1 MRTIYFDCY
10 SGASGDMILGALIDA
25 GASQDAIADA
35 VKALPLGT
43 GSVAAATVMKG
54 AVKATR
60 VSVAT
65 DASSSHRNHA
75 DIVAMVDATDLD
87 DRVSARVKSA
97 FRLLA
102 EAEAKIHNVGV
113 DEVHFHEVGS
123 DDAIIDIVGACAAL
137 EDLAPDRVVVSAIAT
152 GRGSAESLHGPI
164 PVPAP
169 AVLEILQ
176 GATLYE
182 RGTFELV
189 TPTGAALLASWAD
202 AFGSMPPMRVAGIG
216 YGAGAADLEWPNVL
230 RVIIGEQEAPEMSVS
245 LRTEMIET
253 NLDDMSPELFP
264 YVIERLL
271 AEGAL
276 DAWITPVHMKKGRQG
291 AVLSALGEASDTQH
305 LIDIIF
311 RETTTLGVRL
321 VPVTRS
327 VLDRKSVEVEVS
339 GHSVRVKIGYR
350 EGQPT
355 TASPEYEDAVAV
367 ARATGMALK
376 DVYRAALDALG
387 PV

>member
-1 MRTIYFDCY
+1 
-10 SGASGDMILGALIDA
+10 
-25 GASQDAIADA
+25 
-35 VKALPLGT
+35 
-43 GSVAAATVMKG
+43 
-54 AVKATR
+54 
-60 VSVAT
+60 
-65 DASSSHRNHA
+65 
-75 DIVAMVDATDLD
+75 
-87 DRVSARVKSA
+87 
-97 FRLLA
+97 
-102 EAEAKIHNVGV
+102 
-113 DEVHFHEVGS
+113 
-123 DDAIIDIVGACAAL
+123 
-137 EDLAPDRVVVSAIAT
+137 
-152 GRGSAESLHGPI
+152 
-164 PVPAP
+164 
-169 AVLEILQ
+169 
-176 GATLYE
+176 
-182 RGTFELV
+182 
-189 TPTGAALLASWAD
+189 
-202 AFGSMPPMRVAGIG
+202 MPPLKVSTVG
-216 YGAGAADLEWPNVL
+216 YGAGAADLEWPNIL
-230 RVIIGEQEAPEMSVS
+230 RVIVGEQEPPEISAA

-291 AVLSALGEASDTQH
+291 AVLSALGDAADTQH

-339 GHSVRVKIGYR
+339 GHRVRVKIGYR

>member
-25 GASQDAIADA
+25 GVSPEVVADA
-35 VKALPLGT
+35 VGALPLNGASV
-43 GSVAAATVMKG
+43 GSANVMKG
-54 AVKATR
+54 AVRATQ
-60 VSVAT
+60 VSVVT
-65 DASSSHRNHA
+65 DPSAAHRNYR
-75 DIVAMVDATDLD
+75 DIVAMIEAAPLD
-87 DRVSARVKSA
+87 ERIRNRVGAA

-102 EAEAKIHNVGV
+102 EAEAKIHDVSI
-113 DEVHFHEVGS
+113 DDVHFHEVGS

-137 EDLAPDRVVVSAIAT
+137 EDLSPDRVVVSAIPT
-152 GRGSAESLHGPI
+152 GRGSVDSSHGLL

-169 AVLEILQ
+169 AVLEILR
-176 GATLYE
+176 GATVYE
-182 RGTFELV
+182 RGTRELI

-202 AFGSMPPMRVAGIG
+202 AFGAMQPMKVETIG
-216 YGAGAADLEWPNVL
+216 YGAGSADLEWPNVL
-230 RVIIGEQEAPEMSVS
+230 RVVVGEQASPETSVG

-291 AVLSALGEASDTQH
+291 AVLSALGEAADTQH

-327 VLDRKSVEVEVS
+327 VLDRKTVEVEVE
-339 GHSVRVKIGYR
+339 GHRVNVKIGYR

-387 PV
+387 SV